1 MIVDFLGVQTA
12 ADVFRCLEGET
23 VEVLRPLRKSF
34 LSKMICFFTGHLK
47 LNSLYLNHF
56 CGSFVSKKLCRVLS
70 GNS

>member
-34 LSKMICFFTGHLK
+34 LSKMICF
-47 LNSLYLNHF
+47 LNWTLETQQ
-56 CGSFVSKKLCRVLS
+56 FVSEPFLWIFCI
-70 GNS
+70 